1 MSEKPNAE
9 DPNLD
14 TSPINVDRHKTR
26 DPSRNPDT
34 DIRPPAPEKRNN
46 AMKDCPKTTVLMR
59 LSQFHEEKLHNAA
72 KGFSKDKKHGRDY
85 AERVWW
91 EFNNAFGTLP
101 KEAKKKNP
109 WPNPTEKVISD
120 AWETVDALHHFVPN
134 HFLHISDE
142 HHDPNDPARDKI
154 DGSFIHDSDKDAITP
169 DYPNWA
175 DMKFLVEF
183 KKGDTAKDP
192 FDDHNEDGPDAT
204 AKTRRAVRGQIMAY
218 AERVFSYQHRSSVFF
233 LIVMGNKFRV
243 MCWDRSGVAVT
254 EAVNYVHTV
263 EGTEAL
269 LEVTYAFSKLSR
281 ANQGLDTTA
290 TRLLEGSC
298 GWERMDLL
306 ANPSANDLDYT
317 EGVIEGDIHDVFAK
331 PEETATYGSLSGED
345 DTNLHHDPTF
355 SCSGHA
361 TPPPVVPVLSHVRK
375 LFRDSLVPGFPR
387 YRLVVEGYNYLVGK
401 HIFIASGMVG
411 RGTRGYVALEWET
424 QRFVFLKDSWR
435 AYYVGV
441 ESEGAMLSKLN
452 EEGVTNVPTVVRYGD
467 VYDEPENDRSDKD
480 GSHDSKDTQANPGNV
495 SHSSTEAEAHH
506 DSVVEEG
513 DGESNDRGEGRGT
526 KDEVVERRLEPRLQE
541 TVNARYHPAYG
552 DQHVDPNLP
561 PYLVRLPFRHE
572 NWAVNGK
579 TAPKTPA
586 KTALSN
592 PSPNQTAKAV
602 PQLQAHTGPNLPAF
616 SDTSTATKAAP
627 PSTARGVKR
636 KFAAMI
642 AGHQGTGLRHM
653 VHSRLIVKEV
663 CLPITAFTSS
673 KQLVRILYGCIIAHA
688 MAWTKCK
695 YMHRDVSAGNLL
707 IYPYVRKVDDK
718 YRICW
723 RGLLADWELAKHAS
737 KTAAMQPQ
745 RTGTWHFMSA
755 YLLLNPG
762 RPTTIPDELEAY
774 LHVLIYAVLRRM
786 RSNIESVL
794 HFLEAYFSGYSVKVN
809 REVCCPEAKTLSI
822 VKGCTLTMVD
832 DDVTFSTPDGSLGQ
846 DHPINK
852 LISDLLKIFHSRYAI
867 LRWEKRLA
875 PKRARQ
881 KTPAPKRPMTPPLEE
896 DEDFDGVE
904 PEELF
909 GRKVEPQPVNDEE
922 EPVSEPTPKMYDN
935 LKNLDDHAL
944 IATIFRNSLKE
955 HGWPQDDVVPDRQN
969 EIGLIPEVL
978 PQAGGTSDQDSGHA
992 TTNKAEAADPE
1003 DPQDVVMDEVDVKPD
1018 SLSPVA
1024 AAPTIDP
1031 HPIHPDPPPI
1041 EAHDSAPPTE
1051 VQEASAAPDP
1061 SLGRPAKRRR
1071 KDPVV
1076 KESDGPPLAESS
1088 TRRVTR
1094 SRSAANAA
1102 AATAAVAP
1110 AAVVVAAPAVAPAA
1124 VVVAVPAVATA
1135 AAALNGR
1142 ASQASTRVTRS
1153 KSGKLPTAN
1162 GRAGATT
1169 SRAPTTTRTT
1179 RTTTAARTASGT
1191 KTRRRGGVAAAE
1203 GTQSQPTRR
1212 SARSTRRT

>member
-1 MSEKPNAE
+1 
-9 DPNLD
+9 
-14 TSPINVDRHKTR
+14 
-26 DPSRNPDT
+26 
-34 DIRPPAPEKRNN
+34 
-46 AMKDCPKTTVLMR
+46 MKDCPKTTVLMR

-72 KGFSKDKKHGRDY
+72 KGFSKDEKHGHGRDY

-154 DGSFIHDSDKDAITP
+154 DGSFVHDSDKDAITS

-254 EAVNYVHTV
+254 EAVNYVNTV

-306 ANPSANDLDYT
+306 GNPSGNDLDYT
-317 EGVIEGDIHDVFAK
+317 EGVIEGDVHDVFAK

-345 DTNLHHDPTF
+345 DTNLHHDPTC

-387 YRLVVEGYNYLVGK
+387 YCLVVEGYNYLVGK
-401 HIFIASGMVG
+401 HIFIGSGMVG

-452 EEGVTNVPTVVRYGD
+452 QEGVTNVPTVVRYGD
-467 VYDEPENDRSDKD
+467 VYDEPEIDRSDKD

-495 SHSSTEAEAHH
+495 SHSTTEAEAHH
-506 DSVVEEG
+506 DSVVEGG

-541 TVNARYHPAYG
+541 TENARYHPAYG

-572 NWAVNGK
+572 NWTVNGK

-586 KTALSN
+586 KTALSA
-592 PSPNQTAKAV
+592 PLLNQVSKVAPELEADSE
-602 PQLQAHTGPNLPAF
+602 PNLPAF
-616 SDTSTATKAAP
+616 PDTSTATTKAVP

-663 CLPITAFTSS
+663 CLPLTAFTSS
-673 KQLVRILYGCIIAHA
+673 KQLVRILYGCIIAHS
-688 MAWTKCK
+688 MAWTRCK

-707 IYPYVRKVDDK
+707 IYPYVLKVDGK

-723 RGLLADWELAKHAS
+723 QGLLADWELAKHAS
-737 KTAAMQPQ
+737 KTVAMQPQ

-755 YLLLNPG
+755 FLLSNPG
-762 RPTTIPDELEAY
+762 MPTAIADELEAF
-774 LHVLIYAVLRRM
+774 LHVLIYAVVRRM
-786 RSNIESVL
+786 RSDIESVL
-794 HFLEAYFSGYSVKVN
+794 HFLESYFSGYTVN
-809 REVCCPEAKTLSI
+809 KKIQASCPHNKEESIAK
-822 VKGCTLTMVD
+822 CTLTMARET
-832 DDVTFSTPDGSLGQ
+832 VTFSTPDGRLGK

-852 LISDLLKIFHSRYAI
+852 LISDLLTIFHSRYTV
-867 LRWEKRLA
+867 LDWKQQSESKSVREG
-875 PKRARQ
+875 
-881 KTPAPKRPMTPPLEE
+881 TPTPGRPMTPVMEE
-896 DEDFDGVE
+896 DRSYNDMKP
-904 PEELF
+904 PEELY
-909 GRKVEPQPVNDEE
+909 GDVPEPKVERAQ
-922 EPVSEPTPKMYDN
+922 PVSEPTQKMYDTAER
-935 LKNLDDHAL
+935 LHDHAL
-944 IATIFRNSLKE
+944 IATIFYNYVTSKE
-955 HGWPQDDVVPDRQN
+955 NVWPKDDVIPDRQN
-969 EIGLIPEVL
+969 EIYPV
-978 PQAGGTSDQDSGHA
+978 PQAPPQARGTAHVNDSGNA
-992 TTNKAEAADPE
+992 PMNEAEVADPKN
-1003 DPQDVVMDEVDVKPD
+1003 PQDVAMDEVDGRHD
-1018 SLSPVA
+1018 SRSPVS
-1024 AAPTIDP
+1024 AAPIIDP
-1031 HPIHPDPPPI
+1031 HPIHPDTPQVVR
-1041 EAHDSAPPTE
+1041 DSALPTE
-1051 VQEASAAPDP
+1051 AQDASAVPDP
-1061 SLGRPAKRRR
+1061 SLGRPTKRRR
-1071 KDPVV
+1071 RDPVV
-1076 KESDGPPLAESS
+1076 KESNEPPVAESS

-1094 SRSAANAA
+1094 SRSAANVAA
-1102 AATAAVAP
+1102 AGAPPP
-1110 AAVVVAAPAVAPAA
+1110 AAAGPAIRKATTVA
-1124 VVVAVPAVATA
+1124 
-1135 AAALNGR
+1135 
-1142 ASQASTRVTRS
+1142 QSTRVTRS
-1153 KSGKLPTAN
+1153 KSGKLPNNNTI
-1162 GRAGATT
+1162 GDRQGA
-1169 SRAPTTTRTT
+1169 SAPTTRRGGRTRAAAAE
-1179 RTTTAARTASGT
+1179 RTQPAS
-1191 KTRRRGGVAAAE
+1191 KPRTRRRSESTASAVAGA
-1203 GTQSQPTRR
+1203 SRRTRR
-1212 SARSTRRT
+1212 S